1 MVNKEFV
8 TGAIK
13 ITFYWNKIISYCGG
27 LVFTGELLH
36 KDASALI
43 ITSTNKNLNVKE
55 SDRCCNVE
63 LNKAEIL
70 MGINLILSIVLYV
83 P

>member
-36 KDASALI
+36 KDAAALI
-43 ITSTNKNLNVKE
+43 ITSTKQEFK
-55 SDRCCNVE
+55 C
-63 LNKAEIL
+63 
-70 MGINLILSIVLYV
+70 
-83 P
+83 